1 MNILNTALSP
11 DSFSLRRA
19 WLFGMT
25 FRRQI
30 MMQFLVAVLIV
41 AGLGILNLLSAS
53 LSDTAFKA
61 TYYLL
66 TIATGF
72 IIYCSPIVFATK
84 DDTSAYLVPASIS
97 EKVTFYVIYSV
108 VAFPLTIWLLDG
120 LYMFIGSL
128 IIDSISFRQYIV
140 EKLVGRMPD
149 GMSAKSLMEMVPYMW
164 VYIVN
169 VIMVADIVLLTLAVV
184 LFSRTHRVLKVIL
197 TPLAACFVVGIVS
210 GIVGFVM
217 AFSRGF
223 AAASGADSPGSMHS
237 FSESEITGRIFND
250 MFMLFPLLSIFE
262 LLVAVGLVAFIYRRM
277 KRVRIA

>member
-1 MNILNTALSP
+1 
-11 DSFSLRRA
+11 
-19 WLFGMT
+19 
-25 FRRQI
+25 
-30 MMQFLVAVLIV
+30 
-41 AGLGILNLLSAS
+41 
-53 LSDTAFKA
+53 
-61 TYYLL
+61 
-66 TIATGF
+66 
-72 IIYCSPIVFATK
+72 
-84 DDTSAYLVPASIS
+84 
-97 EKVTFYVIYSV
+97 
-108 VAFPLTIWLLDG
+108 
-120 LYMFIGSL
+120 
-128 IIDSISFRQYIV
+128 
-140 EKLVGRMPD
+140 MPD